1 MRKILI
7 LAALILLVGV
17 VAWAIFYQLKN
28 GDTPRK
34 NIATKDLL
42 PLVCDLNLNPCEF
55 EFRGKKV
62 RIDFKEKPVQ
72 SMVENE
78 LTIEN
83 LGDFKDLNARIY
95 GLNMFMGE
103 ISPKFTRIDAQNPTL
118 KDGKALNFAL
128 ENDNALNAENSNL
141 NQKNNSTSNTE
152 NPNSSSKNNDILNS
166 ALEKNSNLKNTN
178 ASNAE
183 NSNLSQKNDSTLNAK
198 NPNSSLKNTNTLNA
212 ENLGSVSVLYKANIV
227 FSACVLDLMRFRV
240 EFYDGK
246 KPLNFHFD
254 IDIKR

>member
-42 PLVCDLNLNPCEF
+42 PLICDLNLNPCEF

-103 ISPKFTRIDAQNPTL
+103 ISPKFTRIDAQNPAL
-118 KDGKALNFAL
+118 KNDKALNFAL
-128 ENDNALNAENSNL
+128 KNNNASNAENSN
-141 NQKNNSTSNTE
+141 
-152 NPNSSSKNNDILNS
+152 SSLKNNDILNS

-183 NSNLSQKNDSTLNAK
+183 NSNLNLKKGNDLNLSLKNNENSNSTLKNDSA
-198 NPNSSLKNTNTLNA
+198 LNA

>member
-42 PLVCDLNLNPCEF
+42 PLICDLNLNPCEF

-78 LTIEN
+78 LIIEN

-118 KDGKALNFAL
+118 KDDKALNFAL
-128 ENDNALNAENSNL
+128 KNNNASNAENSN
-141 NQKNNSTSNTE
+141 
-152 NPNSSSKNNDILNS
+152 SSLKNNDILNS

-183 NSNLSQKNDSTLNAK
+183 NSNLNLKKGNDLNLSLKNNENSNSTLKNDSA
-198 NPNSSLKNTNTLNA
+198 LNA